1 MTWGEKQY
9 INIDDVIDILS
20 MFDESIKELDG
31 DLYYGSDLSGDSYV
45 EGGGIRRFSPN
56 SILLRGISSTLD
68 GYIEKLRYS
77 SAVKSESQIVR
88 EHEAESNDIL
98 FPTSAESSE

>member
-1 MTWGEKQY
+1 MSWGEKEY
-9 INIDDVIDILS
+9 INIEDVIDILA
-20 MFDESIKELDG
+20 MFDQSIKELDG
-31 DLYYGSDLSGDSYV
+31 DLYYGSELSGDSYV
-45 EGGGIRRFSPN
+45 TGGGIRKFSPN

-77 SAVKSESQIVR
+77 SAVKSESQILR
-88 EHEAESNDIL
+88 EYEEETKDIP

>member
-9 INIDDVIDILS
+9 IDLEDVLDILT

-31 DLYYGSDLSGDSYV
+31 DLYYGSELSGDSHV
-45 EGGGIRRFSPN
+45 EGSGIRRFGPS
-56 SILLRGISSTLD
+56 SILLRGVSSTLD

-77 SAVKSESQIVR
+77 TAVKSESQILR
-88 EHEAESNDIL
+88 EYEEGRKEVV
-98 FPTSAESSE
+98 FPSEAESSE